1 MSFAARL
8 TGRRG
13 VRQFLKFGIVGASG
27 TLVNFLIY
35 HSLLYFSYQ
44 IWLAYA
50 VGFIIGG
57 VNNFWW
63 NRHWT
68 FRSKGEPWREL
79 GQFITVSAVALAISE
94 FVLVVVEHRIPQTL
108 AHRNTV
114 AWLAATLVGMGWNF
128 FVNKYWTFRHT
139 HAQAPA
145 PANQAGHQS

>member
-1 MSFAARL
+1 MSFASRL

-27 TLVNFLIY
+27 TLVNFIIY
-35 HSLLYFSYQ
+35 HSLLYFAYQ
-44 IWLAYA
+44 IWFAYA

-57 VNNFWW
+57 INNYWW

-68 FRSKGEPWREL
+68 FRSKREPWREL
-79 GQFITVSAVALAISE
+79 GQFIIVSAVALCISE
-94 FVLVVVEHRIPQTL
+94 LVLVVVERHLPQSL

-114 AWLAATLVGMGWNF
+114 TWLSATVVGMGWNF

-139 HAQAPA
+139 HAPA

>member
-1 MSFAARL
+1 VSFASRL

-27 TLVNFLIY
+27 TLINFVVY
-35 HSLLYFSYQ
+35 HSLLYFGNQ
-44 IWLAYA
+44 IWFSYA

-57 VNNFWW
+57 VNNYWW

-79 GQFITVSAVALAISE
+79 GQFIMVSTVALCISE
-94 FVLVVVEHRIPQTL
+94 LVLVMVEHRLPQTL
-108 AHRNTV
+108 AHRNSV
-114 AWLAATLVGMGWNF
+114 AWLSATIVGMGWNF

-139 HAQAPA
+139 HAPS
-145 PANQAGHQS
+145 PANQAGPQS